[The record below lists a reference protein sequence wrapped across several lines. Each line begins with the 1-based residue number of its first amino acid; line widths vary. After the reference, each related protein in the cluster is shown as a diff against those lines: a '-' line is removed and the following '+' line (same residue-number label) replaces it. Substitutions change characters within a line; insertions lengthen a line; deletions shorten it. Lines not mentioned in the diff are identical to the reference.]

1 MRPLAFLLGAVAMGT
16 LAACAGNG
24 ISPSTPA
31 FAPEY
36 SNAGVIA
43 ALETPDAAKGGLYV
57 SQFNSASILGYKS
70 NNKKNGAPTCN
81 IPGVQYLNGVAVD
94 GKGNVIDPDGGSRSI
109 IIFKGPGMCG
119 ATPPP
124 RATRTDSRSMLQA
137 TTRLRIKS
145 PSPT

>member
-1 MRPLAFLLGAVAMGT
+1 MCGEGYLAQH
-16 LAACAGNG
+16 
-24 ISPSTPA
+24 PA

-70 NNKKNGAPTCN
+70 DNKKNGAPTCS

-94 GKGNVIDPDGGSRSI
+94 GKGNVIDPDGGSR
-109 IIFKGPGMCG
+109 
-119 ATPPP
+119 
-124 RATRTDSRSMLQA
+124 
-137 TTRLRIKS
+137 
-145 PSPT
+145 